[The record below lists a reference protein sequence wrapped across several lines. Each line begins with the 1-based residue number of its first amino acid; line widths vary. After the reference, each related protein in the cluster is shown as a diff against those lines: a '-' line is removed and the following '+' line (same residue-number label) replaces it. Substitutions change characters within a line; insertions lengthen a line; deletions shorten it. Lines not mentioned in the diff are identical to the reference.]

1 MIVRSAAE
9 LFRRG
14 DIAGAYAYYQ
24 LAAQRYGERGFSYN
38 LQQCRRLLA
47 QPGRLSSEAIRLSP
61 PRLSILL
68 SAPDN
73 LSDWPFAHLD
83 LRTATCDVS
92 MFCCTP
98 DGLRPIHDKAWFD
111 TAADRLVVPEKAL
124 RFPPCDHLLT
134 VAPGRAF
141 MPADIDSYLAFVQG
155 RCSENIS
162 PFRQLEMPKLPI
174 VAGRVSVIIPTY
186 KRPDNLGNALESVAC
201 QDFLDKEIIVVDDNG
216 EGSPFRE
223 ETAAIV
229 ATIRKKYPQVSI
241 NFLAHARNRNGAA
254 ARNSGLLQAT
264 GEYIA
269 FLDDDDVYLPGRLR
283 ESIAVLRDSPAS
295 CGAVYCGYLGWNS
308 SYNDQRRYRGGDLSL
323 EILLLDYEKHYLHT
337 NTMTY
342 RRAAVLALGG
352 FDETYRRHQ
361 DLEFNLRFFSRYTT
375 TVLEKILVQL
385 TPRPSAVS
393 NKSASHDLL
402 ALKFK
407 FLTRFA
413 PVINRFQPELIS
425 QIYLKHLGEMARNF
439 QSGV

>member
-47 QPGRLSSEAIRLSP
+47 ERRLLPHAADQALP
-61 PRLSILL
+61 PRVSILL
-68 SAPDN
+68 SSIDN
-73 LSDWPFAHLD
+73 LRDWPLAYLD
-83 LRTATCDVS
+83 LLTSTCDVS
-92 MFCCTP
+92 MFICTS
-98 DGLRPIHDKAWFD
+98 DGLRPIHDKALLE
-111 TAADRLVVPEKAL
+111 AQAEKLVTPCEGL
-124 RFPPCDHLLT
+124 RFPASDHLLT
-134 VAPGRAF
+134 LAPGRAF
-141 MPADIDSYLAFVQG
+141 GPADIDAYLAFVQG
-155 RCSENIS
+155 KCDENVT
-162 PFRQLEMPKLPI
+162 PFRVLQMPQLAI

-186 KRPDNLGNALESVAC
+186 KRPTNLANALESVAC
-201 QDFLDKEIIVVDDNG
+201 QDFADKEIIVVDDNG
-216 EGSPFRE
+216 EDSQFRG
-223 ETAAIV
+223 ETAAAV
-229 ATIRKKYPQVSI
+229 AKVREKYPQVSI
-241 NFLAHARNRNGAA
+241 SLLAHTRNRNGAA

-264 GEYIA
+264 GEYVA

-283 ESIAVLRDSPAS
+283 ESIAVLREAPAS

-308 SYNDQRRYRGGDLSL
+308 SYNDKRRYRGGDLSL

-342 RRAAVLALGG
+342 RRTAVLALGG

-375 TVLEKILVQL
+375 SVVDRILVQL
-385 TPRPSAVS
+385 TPRPSMVS
-393 NKSASHDLL
+393 NKSFSQDLL

-407 FLTRFA
+407 FLKRFV

-425 QIYLKHLGEMARNF
+425 QIYLKHLGEMTRNF
-439 QSGV
+439 QNGV